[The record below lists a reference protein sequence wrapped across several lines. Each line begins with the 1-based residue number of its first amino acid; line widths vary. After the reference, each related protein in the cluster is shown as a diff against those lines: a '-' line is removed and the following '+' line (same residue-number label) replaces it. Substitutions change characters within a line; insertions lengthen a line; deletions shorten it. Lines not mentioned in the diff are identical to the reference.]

1 MIFYDLF
8 KEQVSKH
15 PNKIALKFEKTS
27 ITYYQLKELVIKNE
41 QLLKNMDVSGTI
53 LLSASNSV
61 AFFAMM
67 LACNKAGIVYVLVP
81 EDMPEEKIK
90 MLHDKT
96 GAHIRISFES
106 GKEVFTECSC
116 ESNIKLPEKTF
127 MIIPT
132 SGSTG
137 VPKLICKREDVFFVT
152 MNSVLNRLNHNRIY
166 GNFCSLHYAF
176 GFTGVVCTLISGGT
190 IVLAEPTRINDYR
203 YFVDFINDNN
213 IEIVRCPTAILNMLS
228 CHEEAYKDI
237 NSCNIHIIAGGEKMS
252 VTEDFCNYILA
263 CGIRVYSDYGSTETC
278 NLFLGELKG
287 FDQQNIFNVDE
298 IYYPNIAVVEEL
310 DAQNRGHLFLKI
322 EKKHIGFF
330 DLTSNKYIFNKKM
343 DDDYIYYDKNDFI
356 QMIDDKSFYIIS
368 RIDNV
373 YKLRGQRISFEEIEQ
388 TICKYEAVSEA
399 LVFVNKNQFGHDNLI
414 AFVSTNR
421 EITPNDIY
429 SFLTPMLNQYMIPL
443 VVLVDSIPRNS
454 HGKKD
459 RIIASEIY
467 KEIEFT
473 AENILDIIRHKIV
486 FDIDYAS
493 DISKESLVNLGVDSL
508 TTVSLI
514 VELEEEYGV
523 DLMSEMV
530 VTGYNTIDDIVNI
543 ILGKMKGSQ

>member
-8 KEQVSKH
+8 EEQVSKQ
-15 PNKIALKFEKTS
+15 PNKIALKFDKTS
-27 ITYYQLKELVIKNE
+27 ITYYQLKELVAKSE
-41 QLLKNMDVSGTI
+41 QILINIGVSGAV
-53 LLSASNSV
+53 LLSVSNCI

-67 LACNKAGIVYVLVP
+67 LACNKSGIVYVLVP

-96 GAHIRISFES
+96 GAHIRISLEFD
-106 GKEVFTECSC
+106 KEVFTAYGCK
-116 ESNIKLPEKTF
+116 SNIKLPENTF

-152 MNSVLNRLNHNRIY
+152 MNSVLNRLNHNKIY

-190 IVLAEPTRINDYR
+190 IVFAEPTRINEYR

-213 IEIVRCPTAILNMLS
+213 LEIIRCPTAILNMLS
-228 CHEEAYKDI
+228 CHGEAYKDI
-237 NSCNIHIIAGGEKMS
+237 NSRNIHIIAGGEKMS
-252 VTEDFCNYILA
+252 VTEDFCNYMLA
-263 CGIRVYSDYGSTETC
+263 CGIKVYSDYGSTETC

-287 FDQQNIFNVDE
+287 FEQQNIFNINE

-310 DAQNRGHLFLKI
+310 DAQKRGHLFLKI

-330 DLTSNKYIFNKKM
+330 DLSSHKYIFTKKL
-343 DDDYIYYDKNDFI
+343 DDDYIYYDTNDFI
-356 QMIDDKSFYIIS
+356 QMMDDKSFYIIS

-388 TICKYEAVSEA
+388 TICKYDAVSEA
-399 LVFVNKNQFGHDNLI
+399 LVFVNKNQFDHDNLI

-421 EITPNDIY
+421 EITPKDIY
-429 SFLTPMLNQYMIPL
+429 SYLTHRLNQYMIPL

-459 RIIASEIY
+459 RLMAAEIY
-467 KEIEFT
+467 KELELT
-473 AENILDIIRHKIV
+473 AENILDIIRHKIL
-486 FDIDYAS
+486 FGMDYVC
-493 DISKESLVNLGVDSL
+493 DISKESLAKLGVDSL

-523 DLMSEMV
+523 DMMSDVV

-543 ILGKMKGSQ
+543 ILDKVKGKQ